1 MILIPAYNLNAK
13 LATKYEAQIVAA
25 IHRHRSAEL
34 EAIKET
40 VSPRTSV
47 QARRTSVTTDAAPR
61 TPSARMSRPW
71 ASVEPPKVE
80 EPAPDLIVKA
90 AYARYQPGATNPTD
104 ELILKVMAAYPMG
117 LAIVD
122 IAHKIA
128 VSRQAAKGAL
138 DRLTRKGLVRAIPV
152 KEIPYSQRQSY
163 GASLK
168 AVWVLT
174 RG

>member
-13 LATKYEAQIVAA
+13 LATKYEAQIAAA

-40 VSPRTSV
+40 MGPRTSV
-47 QARRTSVTTDAAPR
+47 QVRRHREKAESSPR
-61 TPSARMSRPW
+61 TPSARMARPW
-71 ASVEPPKVE
+71 ASVEPSKVE
-80 EPAPDLIVKA
+80 EPVPDLIVKA
-90 AYARYQPGATNPTD
+90 EYARYQPGVTNPTD
-104 ELILKVMAAYPMG
+104 ELILKVMASYPMG
-117 LAIVD
+117 LATVD

-128 VSRQAAKGAL
+128 VSRQAAKAAL

-152 KEIPYSQRQSY
+152 KDIPYSQRQSY

-168 AVWVLT
+168 AVWIL
-174 RG
+174 RKD

>member
-13 LATKYEAQIVAA
+13 LATKYEAHIAAA

-40 VSPRTSV
+40 IGPRTSV
-47 QARRTSVTTDAAPR
+47 QVRQRREKAES
-61 TPSARMSRPW
+61 RMDRPW

-138 DRLTRKGLVRAIPV
+138 DRLTRKGLVRAIPI

-168 AVWVLT
+168 AVWVL
-174 RG
+174 RKD

>member
-1 MILIPAYNLNAK
+1 MKIIVPAYNVRADQ
-13 LATKYEAQIVAA
+13 ATRYEAQIAA
-25 IHRHRSAEL
+25 VIHRHRSEEL

-40 VSPRTSV
+40 LGPRTSV
-47 QARRTSVTTDAAPR
+47 QVRRHREKAES
-61 TPSARMSRPW
+61 RMDRPW

-90 AYARYQPGATNPTD
+90 EYARYQPGVTNPTD
-104 ELILKVMAAYPMG
+104 ELILKVMASYPMG

-168 AVWVLT
+168 AVWVL
-174 RG
+174 RKD